1 MASVREIIIEA
12 YSPEWAVTYQKL
24 QSIYIEHLGY
34 LIMDIQHVGSTSV
47 PGLAAKPVIDID
59 LIIEDHSA
67 LKPITNILAKLGY
80 EYMGDLGINDR
91 EAFKRTSSRSPD
103 DGSMRE
109 WPAHNLY
116 VCINGSIALRNH
128 LALRDF
134 LRANP
139 EKAKQ
144 YGELKKRLIAENPF
158 DIDLYI
164 KHKTPFI
171 LEILKTL
178 DFDESSLNEI
188 KKANGVA

>member
-1 MASVREIIIEA
+1 MKEIIIEDH
-12 YSPEWAVTYQKL
+12 SLEWAIAFQKL
-24 QSIYIEHLGY
+24 KSIYQEYLED

-47 PGLAAKPVIDID
+47 PGLTAKPVIDID

-67 LKPITNILAKLGY
+67 LKPITDILAKLGY
-80 EYMGDLGINDR
+80 EYMGDLGIKDR
-91 EAFKRTSSRSPD
+91 EAFKRTSSRTPD
-103 DGSMRE
+103 DGSMRD
-109 WPAHNLY
+109 WPTHNLY

-139 EKAKQ
+139 QKAKE

-164 KHKTPFI
+164 KNKTPFI

-188 KKANGVA
+188 RKANGID

>member
-1 MASVREIIIEA
+1 MKEIIIEDH
-12 YSPEWAVTYQKL
+12 SLEWAIAFQKL
-24 QSIYIEHLGY
+24 KSIYQEYLED

-47 PGLAAKPVIDID
+47 PGLTAKPVIDID

-67 LKPITNILAKLGY
+67 LKPITDILAKLGY
-80 EYMGDLGINDR
+80 EYMGDLGIKDR
-91 EAFKRTSSRSPD
+91 EAFKRTSSRTPD
-103 DGSMRE
+103 DGSMRD
-109 WPAHNLY
+109 WPTHNLY

-139 EKAKQ
+139 QKAKE

-164 KHKTPFI
+164 
-171 LEILKTL
+171 LKTL

-188 KKANGVA
+188 RKANGID